1 MSKGLAQAIIISARE
16 AFKGAYPGDKITP
29 LGWMQFLLSNTA
41 PRIVSTSKDDGSGY
55 VRDVVIRMMQ
65 RSAAGLS
72 VTEDNC
78 SIQTRGAY
86 IDLPVGT
93 TMFRA
98 LGITFEDDQIAA
110 FEKDAAAV
118 MNVGSP
124 VTAIMKEVW
133 DVIIAN
139 ANGLLTDINNDMLGI
154 QAISFGANIANGGS
168 NAAKAINF
176 ELDGTVNN
184 LATGMTSVMAD
195 AMANEMKLAGSSVVG
210 SGLILNYVL
219 QQQAKSANQS
229 GLDTSRLF
237 IPDFKFDP
245 YAQTKWGV
253 NQFGLFEKDSVA
265 FVNVCRFRGHKAGQK
280 GSDYFFTLKL
290 PVQDS
295 LGQGSF
301 SSFEFDVQL
310 MYRTCPEEVQIG
322 AAGPD
327 NPPVMLGRGW
337 NIILMSSYNQVN
349 IPVNAYQA
357 GDRLYGNNGTY
368 RFTASNT

>member
-1 MSKGLAQAIIISARE
+1 MGKGLAQAIIIAARE

-29 LGWMQFLLSNTA
+29 LGYMQFLLSNTA
-41 PRIVSTSKDDGSGY
+41 PRIISNTKDDGSGY

-78 SIQTRGAY
+78 TIQTRGAY

-93 TMFRA
+93 TLFRA
-98 LGITFEDDQIAA
+98 LGISFEDDQIAA
-110 FEKDAAAV
+110 FEKDAMGV

-139 ANGLLTDINNDMLGI
+139 ANGLLTDINNDLLDI
-154 QAISFGANIANGGS
+154 QAINFGANIANGGS

-195 AMANEMKLAGSSVVG
+195 AMANEMKLTGSSVVG
-210 SGLILNYVL
+210 SGLMLNYWL

-253 NQFGLFEKDSVA
+253 NEFGLFEKDSVA
-265 FVNVCRFRGHKAGQK
+265 LVNVCRFRGAKAGQK
-280 GSDYFFTLKL
+280 GADYFFTLKL

-295 LGQGSF
+295 VGQGSF

-322 AAGPD
+322 APGPD
-327 NPPVMLGRGW
+327 NPPVALGRGW

-349 IPVNAYQA
+349 IPTNAYQA
-357 GDRLYGNNGTY
+357 TDRLFGNNGTY
-368 RFTASNT
+368 RFVASNS